1 MTNDNRTIPQQQNP
15 NEPMCVIPQLPAP
28 IAAAQDKFE
37 VALRTAQ
44 AIDIVNNV
52 GAAFSAAQIIMLM
65 RDALTDEVMVAI
77 FMPLMNS
84 KVGFRTDRD
93 GRPNKR
99 GEVQP
104 LYTINVVRDAIIDAA
119 LIGLR
124 PTGNQFNI
132 ISGTMYPTKEGYTSL
147 LKKLGAK
154 YVIDIQQNQS
164 KDPGFAEFPCK
175 ISYCYNGEKN
185 SLTINATVRR
195 DQYASYDQLRG
206 KAERRAKKA
215 LYEYL
220 TGTDYGDADEMSSR
234 TIDTSFVD
242 MSHAAAAN
250 QGTPIE
256 IKPAEPAAT
265 QPQSQ
270 PQPQSAATIATE
282 QAHPAM
288 ETAAAPAQQP
298 TPQTLNP
305 GF

>member
-1 MTNDNRTIPQQQNP
+1 MNPTTTNPTD
-15 NEPMCVIPQLPAP
+15 PMCKIPELPAQ

-65 RDALTDEVMVAI
+65 REALTDEVMTAI

-99 GEVQP
+99 GESQP
-104 LYTINVVRDAIIDAA
+104 LYSVNVVRDAIIDAA

-147 LKKLGAK
+147 LKKIGAK
-154 YVIDIQQNQS
+154 YVIDIMQNQS
-164 KDPGFAEFPCK
+164 KDPNFAEFPCK
-175 ISYCYNGEKN
+175 ISYSFNGEKN
-185 SLTINATVRR
+185 SLTITATVRR
-195 DQYASYDQLRG
+195 DQFASYDQLRG

-220 TGTDYGDADEMSSR
+220 TGTDYGDADETSSR
-234 TIDTSFVD
+234 PIDTPYVD
-242 MSHAAAAN
+242 MTRHLEAAN
-250 QGTPIE
+250 QGAPIE
-256 IKPAEPAAT
+256 IKPVEPAAA
-265 QPQSQ
+265 QPAQTAQ
-270 PQPQSAATIATE
+270 TTE
-282 QAHPAM
+282 P
-288 ETAAAPAQQP
+288 AAPAQPTTAQP
-298 TPQTLNP
+298 TTQSP